1 VSEELEVPEE
11 WTFVPPQCL
20 KVSACCHSLDSQ
32 EPAAT
37 LWTVS
42 TTRSCLQFFP
52 TLTSNCTNPL
62 PSESLPCIFT
72 NLIPLLQLCF
82 KHLVNG
88 IPSHSSSPN
97 TALYRETSPLTP
109 SHPALPR
116 PANPVTSRTT
126 PSTPP
131 LSLRGPAGGCS
142 ARANLIPGPSA
153 CAGQSSTA
161 GPRRPTAFA
170 GPHADTVDVT
180 RGRTASCYWRAGGRS
195 LLVQTRAGLFCLTAA
210 QAINRPSISTEK
222 RGTRASACCCRPQWP
237 GFGNT
242 DSEWL
247 GLHRHPEVEW
257 DGIPFTFHL
266 GEAKMEMIGDR
277 SGRR

>member
-11 WTFVPPQCL
+11 WTFIPPQCL

-32 EPAAT
+32 EPAAI

-72 NLIPLLQLCF
+72 HLIPLLHLCF

-88 IPSHSSSPN
+88 IP
-97 TALYRETSPLTP
+97 
-109 SHPALPR
+109 
-116 PANPVTSRTT
+116 
-126 PSTPP
+126 
-131 LSLRGPAGGCS
+131 
-142 ARANLIPGPSA
+142 PGPSA

-170 GPHADTVDVT
+170 GPHVDTADVT
-180 RGRTASCYWRAGGRS
+180 RGRTASGYWRAGGRS
-195 LLVQTRAGLFCLTAA
+195 LLARTRAGLFCLTAA
-210 QAINRPSISTEK
+210 QAINRPSISTEN
-222 RGTRASACCCRPQWP
+222 RGTRANACCCRPRWP

-242 DSEWL
+242 DSE
-247 GLHRHPEVEW
+247 
-257 DGIPFTFHL
+257 
-266 GEAKMEMIGDR
+266 
-277 SGRR
+277 